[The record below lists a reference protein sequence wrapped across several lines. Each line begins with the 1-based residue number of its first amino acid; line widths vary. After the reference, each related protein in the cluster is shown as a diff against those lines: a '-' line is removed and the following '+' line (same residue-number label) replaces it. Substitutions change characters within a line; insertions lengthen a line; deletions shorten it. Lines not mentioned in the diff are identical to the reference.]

1 MVNAD
6 VDSTSLCVC
15 GRKRKSKR
23 GERERE
29 SSQKEPFMT
38 QSPAQCGLLLASEID
53 DRMMHTALE
62 PHHHQQEE
70 QK

>member
-1 MVNAD
+1 
-6 VDSTSLCVC
+6 
-15 GRKRKSKR
+15 
-23 GERERE
+23 
-29 SSQKEPFMT
+29 MT